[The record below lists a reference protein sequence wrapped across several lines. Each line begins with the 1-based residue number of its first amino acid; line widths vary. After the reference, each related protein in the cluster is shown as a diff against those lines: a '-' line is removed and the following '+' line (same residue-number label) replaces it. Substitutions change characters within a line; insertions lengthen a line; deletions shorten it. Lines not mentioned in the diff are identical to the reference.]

1 MAQCFFIQFSSFS
14 LEGWQC
20 SNLLLILV
28 ILLNL
33 LLNMLQAHPCKL
45 PMQPYTSVHNEWPAV
60 QNLRGNAAFSHR
72 VLIAFPQQDCTFFRP
87 VLINH
92 ICIQALL
99 SSTLLV
105 HPAAIQND
113 PTNRILISI
122 PWVHSQTTIVD
133 EEQKHKNGSLLLSS
147 HQSGFLSPCLI
158 FPTPTQPYN

>member
-1 MAQCFFIQFSSFS
+1 MAQYFFIQFSSFS

-28 ILLNL
+28 ILPNL
-33 LLNMLQAHPCKL
+33 LMNMLQVHPCKL
-45 PMQPYTSVHNEWPAV
+45 PMQPYTSVQNECPTI

-87 VLINH
+87 VLIDH
-92 ICIQALL
+92 ICIRALL

-122 PWVHSQTTIVD
+122 PCVHSQTTIVD
-133 EEQKHKNGSLLLSS
+133 EEQKHKNMNS
-147 HQSGFLSPCLI
+147 
-158 FPTPTQPYN
+158 

>member
-33 LLNMLQAHPCKL
+33 LLNMLQVHPCKL
-45 PMQPYTSVHNEWPAV
+45 PMQPYTSIPNEWPII
-60 QNLRGNAAFSHR
+60 QNLRDNAAFSHR

-133 EEQKHKNGSLLLSS
+133 EEQKHKNMNSWYIT
-147 HQSGFLSPCLI
+147 HREI
-158 FPTPTQPYN
+158 FTVWIFVIIITP